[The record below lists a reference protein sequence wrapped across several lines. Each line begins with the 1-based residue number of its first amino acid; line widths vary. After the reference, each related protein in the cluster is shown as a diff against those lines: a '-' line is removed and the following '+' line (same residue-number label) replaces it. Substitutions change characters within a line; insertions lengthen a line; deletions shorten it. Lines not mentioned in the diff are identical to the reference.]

1 MTYRIAH
8 ISDLHLSL
16 KNGKDRDQRLIDLL
30 DDIKKRDCDHIVI
43 TGDIA
48 DNPIPED
55 LVYAREIFAQFDLV
69 NPELLTLV
77 PGNHDIYG
85 SAPPGEMMFMF
96 PKICSEINFDE
107 MEKQFI
113 NIYKETFSEEAE
125 IPFVKVIGNIA
136 LIGINSLIEWSVDLN
151 PEGSNGGID
160 DKGYEKLDN
169 LLKSKRL
176 NDKVK
181 IVLIHHHF
189 SKPDDITGQPGHSL
203 WIDSV
208 GYKMKFHEPGDFLKL
223 LKKRGV
229 NLVLHGHTHCT
240 GVYVKKGITFVNSS
254 ACSIPLTDDRLRKY
268 NIISIPGIEDDSKQ
282 IGIETIEI

>member
-16 KNGKDRDQRLIDLL
+16 NNGKGRDLRLIELL
-30 DDIKKRDCDHIVI
+30 EDIKKRECDHIVI
-43 TGDIA
+43 TGDLA

-55 LVYAREIFAQFDLV
+55 LIYAREIFAQFELMKYDLLSV
-69 NPELLTLV
+69 V

-96 PKICSEINFDE
+96 PKICSEININE
-107 MEKQFI
+107 MQRQFI
-113 NIYKETFSEEAE
+113 DTYKEIFPEGAE
-125 IPFVKVIGNIA
+125 FPYVKVFGNVA
-136 LIGINSLIEWSVDLN
+136 LIGINSLIGWSVDLN

-160 DKGYEKLDN
+160 EDGFEKLEKI
-169 LLKSKRL
+169 LKSEIVK
-176 NDKVK
+176 DKVI

-189 SKPDDITGQPGHSL
+189 SKPDDVVEQPGHSL
-203 WIDSV
+203 WINAV
-208 GYKMKFHEPGDFLKL
+208 ENKMKFHDSGKFLKL

-229 NLVLHGHTHCT
+229 NLVLHGHTHYT

-254 ACSIPLTDDRLRKY
+254 ACSIPLTDDRIRKY
-268 NIISIPGIEDDSKQ
+268 NIISIPEDNDEAKK
-282 IGIETIEI
+282 IGIETIQV